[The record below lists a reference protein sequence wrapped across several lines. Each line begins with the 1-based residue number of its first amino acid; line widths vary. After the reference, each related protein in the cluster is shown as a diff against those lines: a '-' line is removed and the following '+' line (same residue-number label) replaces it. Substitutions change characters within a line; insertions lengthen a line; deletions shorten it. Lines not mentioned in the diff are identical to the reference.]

1 MRADYPQKQSF
12 DVHLRNTWPP
22 TTHDMVGR
30 LNAYVCF
37 AWEESE
43 FPVRIVD
50 SFNRDLHLIMVTST
64 FVERAFR
71 HSGVMIP
78 ITVVGNGCD
87 HVKNVKP
94 SLTQIPPLS
103 GQRRITHISSG
114 LPRKG
119 VDLLIEAYIAAFR
132 CEDPVELLIKTFP
145 NPDNIIELTLARL
158 EEKSRDA
165 APIKVECA
173 SWTNEE
179 LIGLYQSSAMVVAP
193 SRGEGFGLP
202 LAEAMMLE
210 VPVVTTGHGGQAD
223 FCNDKT
229 AWIVGHTLSP
239 SRSHVAGSFGLWANA
254 NVDDLAAKMRAVIN
268 QPELARQ
275 RSKTAK
281 RFLETHFTWQRV
293 AARVIRSISTAMRA
307 PALREKGRR
316 WTIDLVSSWQQQ
328 CGIATYAGHLFSTS
342 ALGSNVSRV
351 LAKRDLDDGLPTG
364 ITASPLHRFSRI
376 WGYDIQAL
384 TRLAEQLEASA
395 ADVIWIQ
402 HHPGHFSNSDMDII
416 AEVLKKSRYKVR
428 VITLHNVMEALKGNS
443 IKWASAF
450 DLIFVHSAEDAA
462 SLSGLGFQQVAVIP
476 HGFVPSNVSQPSK
489 SDKFTIGSFGFLT
502 PHKNIDKLIL
512 AVKHA
517 RRYCPQIHL
526 KLFNAERS
534 SDDSRHLRAIIETL
548 IDNLGLRE
556 FVSARFDFVPEHEL
570 IDELGTCDLLVFPYG
585 ESNESAT
592 GAARIAMSVNRPI
605 LCSRSAPLRDLW
617 PISHVLKTGTI
628 ECITEALI
636 SLVQSEALLKV
647 FDPDRQKMTQ
657 SYSYTKLADRYINHI
672 DRLLLEN
679 AKLDSAA

>member
-1 MRADYPQKQSF
+1 MDRGERLDLARSLSGKTVFFDGVFKGDYSLAIVNRNLASALISAGIDVVCQTSETDWQNDKLLCAMPQVRNRMRADYPQKQSF

-43 FPVRIVD
+43 LPVRIVN

-94 SLTQIPPLS
+94 SLTRIPPLS

-114 LPRKG
+114 LLRKG

-132 CEDPVELLIKTFP
+132 REDPIELLIKTFS
-145 NPDNIIELTLARL
+145 NPDNIIEPTLARL

-281 RFLETHFTWQRV
+281 RFLETHFTWQKV

-307 PALREKGRR
+307 PALRENGRR
-316 WTIDLVSSWQQQ
+316 WTMDLVSSWQQQ
-328 CGIATYAGHLFSTS
+328 CGIATYAGHLFSTP

-364 ITASPLHRFSRI
+364 ITVSPLHRFSRI
-376 WGYDIQAL
+376 WGYDIEAL
-384 TRLAEQLEASA
+384 TRLAEQLEA
-395 ADVIWIQ
+395 
-402 HHPGHFSNSDMDII
+402 NSC
-416 AEVLKKSRYKVR
+416 
-428 VITLHNVMEALKGNS
+428 G
-443 IKWASAF
+443 
-450 DLIFVHSAEDAA
+450 
-462 SLSGLGFQQVAVIP
+462 
-476 HGFVPSNVSQPSK
+476 
-489 SDKFTIGSFGFLT
+489 
-502 PHKNIDKLIL
+502 
-512 AVKHA
+512 
-517 RRYCPQIHL
+517 
-526 KLFNAERS
+526 
-534 SDDSRHLRAIIETL
+534 RHLDPASSRPFFK
-548 IDNLGLRE
+548 LRHGYNCRGSE
-556 FVSARFDFVPEHEL
+556 KIPLQGARH
-570 IDELGTCDLLVFPYG
+570 YA
-585 ESNESAT
+585 SQ
-592 GAARIAMSVNRPI
+592 RIGGS
-605 LCSRSAPLRDLW
+605 
-617 PISHVLKTGTI
+617 
-628 ECITEALI
+628 
-636 SLVQSEALLKV
+636 
-647 FDPDRQKMTQ
+647 
-657 SYSYTKLADRYINHI
+657 
-672 DRLLLEN
+672 
-679 AKLDSAA
+679 